1 MKLKGAKSK
10 QIKLGTKR
18 KREKKVR
25 DVKRKLKKEAKKAK
39 QNGTYQKRLKKDP
52 GIPNLWPFKHDM
64 LESMQRKKA
73 GEKHERLEKKLM
85 RERAHKNTDTVV
97 RDYATMQR
105 QAQRKQRNFSAD
117 DDAAAGAEEA
127 AELQRRR

>member
-10 QIKLGTKR
+10 NVKLGTKR

-52 GIPNLWPFKHDM
+52 GIPNLWPFKHEM
-64 LESMQRKKA
+64 LQGLQRKKA
-73 GEKHERLEKKLM
+73 GEKYERLEKKLA
-85 RERAHKNTDTVV
+85 RERARKNTDTVV
-97 RDYATMQR
+97 KDYSAMQR
-105 QAQRKQRNFSAD
+105 QAQRKQKQFAD
-117 DDAAAGAEEA
+117 LSKKEKEEQQ
-127 AELQRRR
+127 ESTITQQ